1 MTAELLEVLRQQCR
15 IDDESE
21 DTLLTLYAQAAK
33 ATAETFLNRTLVE
46 KEQDVSGDALLLTTD
61 IKLALMMMVG
71 HWYANR
77 EAVSPE
83 QLMPVPFSYRA
94 LLEPY
99 RFKPL

>member
-1 MTAELLEVLRQQCR
+1 MIPTLEELRWQCR

-21 DTLLTLYAQAAK
+21 DELLVLYVQAARK
-33 ATAETFLNRTLVE
+33 AAERFLNRALVDSE
-46 KEQDVSGDALLLTTD
+46 EMVTGDALALIDD

-71 HWYANR
+71 HWYTNR

-83 QLMPVPFSYRA
+83 QLIPVPFSYRE

-99 RFKPL
+99 RFIPL

>member
-1 MTAELLEVLRQQCR
+1 MTPTIEELRQQCR
-15 IDDESE
+15 IDDEGE
-21 DTLLTLYAQAAK
+21 DNLLTLYAQAARK
-33 ATAETFLNRTLVE
+33 AAETFLNRALVE
-46 KEQDVSGDALLLTTD
+46 DGQETTGDALSLTPD

-83 QLMPVPFSYRA
+83 QLTPVPFSYRA

-99 RFKPL
+99 RFKSL

>member
-1 MTAELLEVLRQQCR
+1 MMPTLDELRQQCR
-15 IDDESE
+15 IDDKSE
-21 DTLLTLYAQAAK
+21 DALLMIYAGAAK
-33 ATAETFLNRTLVE
+33 VAAETFLNRSLVTE
-46 KEQDVSGDALLLTTD
+46 GEDISGDALPLTPD

-71 HWYANR
+71 HWYTNR

>member
-1 MTAELLEVLRQQCR
+1 MPTLEELRQQCR
-15 IDDESE
+15 IEDDSG
-21 DTLLTLYAQAAK
+21 DTLLTLYAEAARG
-33 ATAETFLNRTLVE
+33 AAERFLNRPLVTE
-46 KEQDVSGDALLLTTD
+46 GEDISGDALPLTPD

-83 QLMPVPFSYRA
+83 QLTPVPFSYRA